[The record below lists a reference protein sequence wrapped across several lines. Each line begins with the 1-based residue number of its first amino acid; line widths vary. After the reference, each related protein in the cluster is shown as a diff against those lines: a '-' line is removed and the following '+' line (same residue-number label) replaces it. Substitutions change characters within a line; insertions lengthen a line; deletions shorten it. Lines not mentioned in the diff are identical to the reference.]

1 MRPDFLHTAGT
12 STMGD
17 RLISQEFHLP
27 LTQITQ
33 ARIDCT
39 LRYLEYR
46 RLDDPAEH
54 RDARLG
60 VESSHGAP
68 FEDITSRELAP
79 PAREPAPVT
88 APWCVTLLSPAASLS
103 QLQQL
108 LRFFAGR
115 GWPVV
120 AVDTLARRRERT
132 VLRFQIEAD
141 IEFTPARHA
150 CLQLA
155 EQLGADLVLQPGA
168 SQRVPA
174 LAGFDMD
181 STLIDAEVIDEL
193 AKITGIG
200 EQVAAIT
207 ESAMRGELDF
217 RQSFKKRM
225 ALLKGFSE
233 TRLAEVAAQLPLK
246 EGADRLLRALR
257 ALGCKTA
264 ILSGGFTYFAN
275 YLQREKLPVDF
286 VHANQLEFDD
296 GALTGGVIEP
306 IVDGM
311 RKRELLQRMAEELG
325 LDLERVI
332 AVGDGANDIPMLN
345 LGALGIAI
353 HPKPKVRLEAPQ
365 SIDSFGLDAALYL
378 FGLNDSQVERLM

>member
-1 MRPDFLHTAGT
+1 MGKT
-12 STMGD
+12 ST
-17 RLISQEFHLP
+17 QEFHLP
-27 LTQITQ
+27 LAQIAQ
-33 ARIDCT
+33 SPIDCT

-46 RLDDPAEH
+46 QQEH
-54 RDARLG
+54 RGDYAHLG
-60 VESSHGAP
+60 LEYSGSAP
-68 FEDITSRELAP
+68 FEDTTSRELAP
-79 PAREPAPVT
+79 PPREPAPVS
-88 APWCVTLLSPAASLS
+88 ASWCVTLLSSTATLA
-103 QLQQL
+103 QLQRL
-108 LRFFAGR
+108 LAFFAEHE
-115 GWPVV
+115 WTVT
-120 AVDTLARRRERT
+120 AVDTLAWRRERT

-141 IEFTPARHA
+141 LEFSAAKHA
-150 CLQLA
+150 CLQQA
-155 EQLGADLVLQPGA
+155 EKLGADLVLQPGE

-200 EQVAAIT
+200 DRVAAIT
-207 ESAMRGELDF
+207 EAAMRGELDF
-217 RQSFKKRM
+217 RQSFRKRM

-233 TRLAEVAAQLPLK
+233 ERLAEIATQLPLK
-246 EGADRLLRALR
+246 EGAAELLRALR
-257 ALGCKTA
+257 ALGCRTA

-275 YLQREKLPVDF
+275 YLQRERLPVDF
-286 VHANQLEFDD
+286 VHANQLEFES

-311 RKRELLQRMAEELG
+311 RKRELLQQIAQELG
-325 LDLERVI
+325 LGLERVI

-378 FGLNDSQVERLM
+378 FGLNDQQIEKLS

>member
-1 MRPDFLHTAGT
+1 MRLQLSATAGT
-12 STMGD
+12 SAMGEMPTT
-17 RLISQEFHLP
+17 QEFHLP
-27 LTQITQ
+27 LAQIIQ
-33 ARIDCT
+33 SPIDCT
-39 LRYLEYR
+39 LRYLDYSG
-46 RLDDPAEH
+46 DY
-54 RDARLG
+54 ARLG
-60 VESSHGAP
+60 LEYRGSAP
-68 FEDITSRELAP
+68 FEDITSCELVP
-79 PAREPAPVT
+79 PSREPAPVN
-88 APWCVTLLSPAASLS
+88 APWCVTLLSPDASLA

-108 LRFFAGR
+108 LRFFAEHN
-115 GWPVV
+115 WPVT
-120 AVDTLARRRERT
+120 AVDTLAQRRERT
-132 VLRFQIEAD
+132 VLRFQLGAEL
-141 IEFTPARHA
+141 EFAAAKHA
-150 CLQLA
+150 CLQQA
-155 EQLGADLVLQPGA
+155 QKLGADLVLQPGS

-200 EQVAAIT
+200 DQVAAIT
-207 ESAMRGELDF
+207 EAAMRGELDF
-217 RQSFKKRM
+217 RASFRKRM

-233 TRLAEVAAQLPLK
+233 QRLAEIATRLPLK
-246 EGADRLLRALR
+246 AGAEELLRALR

-264 ILSGGFTYFAN
+264 ILSGGFTFFAN
-275 YLQREKLPVDF
+275 YLQRERLPVDF
-286 VHANQLEFDD
+286 IHANQLEFAD

-311 RKRELLQRMAEELG
+311 RKRELLQQMADELG
-325 LDLERVI
+325 LGLERVI

-378 FGLNDSQVERLM
+378 FGLNDRQIERLI